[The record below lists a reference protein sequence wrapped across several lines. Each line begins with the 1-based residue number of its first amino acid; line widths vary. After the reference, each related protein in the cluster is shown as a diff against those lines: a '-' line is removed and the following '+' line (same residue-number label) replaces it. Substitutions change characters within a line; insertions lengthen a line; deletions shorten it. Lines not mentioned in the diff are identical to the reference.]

1 MSIFNKTTLFKIVS
15 FLICIICGFFVAKIT
30 IYNKKVPIVYFTKDL
45 SSNGIKKLYAKVNSG
60 IEGKVAIKVHTG
72 ERNGPNILPRE
83 WVKDFMSS
91 VPNSTIVETNTWYK
105 GDRYTTEDH
114 RKTLEVNGW
123 TEFTNVDIMDENG
136 EVPLPIKGG
145 KHFKA
150 IHMGKNILN
159 YNSMIVLTHFKGHAM
174 GGFGGSIKN
183 IAIGCAGGRIGKAE
197 VHSISNGELEEE
209 LKVDDKKLVW
219 KSAFMENMVESAM
232 ATTQHFGKHI
242 TYINVLRNMSVDCD
256 CAGTTAEK
264 PKLSDIGIL
273 ASKDIVAIDQASI
286 DMVWNAIETEN
297 SSNKDLKER
306 ITSREGLHQLEY
318 GEEMK
323 LGSRKYKLVEVK

>member
-1 MSIFNKTTLFKIVS
+1 MLNKIRAIQVIS
-15 FLICIICGFFVAKIT
+15 FFICIVCGFVVARHFV
-30 IYNKKVPIVYFTKDL
+30 NKKNIPVVYFTKDL
-45 SSNGIKKLYAKVNSG
+45 SSNGIIKLYSKVNDG

-83 WVKDFMSS
+83 WVKDFMSV

-123 TEFTNVDIMDENG
+123 TKFTNVDIMDENG
-136 EVPLPIKGG
+136 EVPLPINGG

-159 YNSMIVLTHFKGHAM
+159 YDSMIVLTHFKGHYM

-197 VHSISNGELEEE
+197 VHSIPNGEIAPE
-209 LKVDDKKLVW
+209 LKMDDKKLVW

-242 TYINVLRNMSVDCD
+242 TYLNILRNMSVDCD
-256 CAGTTAEK
+256 CAGITAEK
-264 PKLSDIGIL
+264 PKLADIGVL

-286 DMVWNAIETEN
+286 DMVWNAIESKD

-306 ITSREGLHQLEY
+306 INSREGLHQLEY
-318 GEEMK
+318 GEIMK
-323 LGSRKYKLVEVK
+323 LGSRKYKLVEIK